1 MIHGCI
7 EDTAGGGIRSL
18 HLHLGQFP
26 IPCFIS
32 LSHYLMEI
40 PVGNLCL
47 QVLSGVGNADSRET
61 YLNHQ
66 RAGGICHLNQP
77 ASAIE
82 RLYLNRLRELSH
94 KEILLV
100 LRPSCREAM
109 TSHSGCLHLIQ
120 RIIGRFIPSDT
131 LEKVEYQL
139 CLLHICPKGIA
150 METSTLGGGKFHPY
164 IRLLQFH
171 RIIARAHILISMMEE
186 HFLLMSICH
195 REECYITQF
204 SDTRTAEVLMTEADK
219 DGV

>member
-1 MIHGCI
+1 MIHGCV
-7 EDTAGGGIRSL
+7 EDTTGGGIRSL
-18 HLHLGQFP
+18 HLHLAQFP
-26 IPCFIS
+26 IPCLVS
-32 LSHYLMEI
+32 LRHYLMEI
-40 PVGNLCL
+40 PVRNLCL
-47 QVLSGVGNADSRET
+47 QVLSGIGNADCRET
-61 YLNHQ
+61 NLDHQ

-77 ASAIE
+77 ASTIE

-109 TSHSGCLHLIQ
+109 TSHCSFLHLIQ

-139 CLLHICPKGIA
+139 CLLHVCPKGIA

-171 RIIARAHILISMMEE
+171 RIIARANILIGMMEE

-195 REECYITQF
+195 REESNI
-204 SDTRTAEVLMTEADK
+204 A
-219 DGV
+219 